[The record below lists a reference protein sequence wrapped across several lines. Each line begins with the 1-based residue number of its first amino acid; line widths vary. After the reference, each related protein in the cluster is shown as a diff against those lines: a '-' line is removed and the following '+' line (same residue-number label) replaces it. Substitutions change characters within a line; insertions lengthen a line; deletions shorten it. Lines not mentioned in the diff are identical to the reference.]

1 MSINRVSMTTILQNE
16 IHPASFLFMGEGSIS
31 LAVLG
36 SGSKGNAAIV
46 RCGSTHILVDA
57 GLSAKQL
64 MLRMS
69 AVGIAPEKLD
79 AILITHEHSDHAQGV
94 DVLLRQR
101 SIPVFANAL
110 TREALSH
117 KMKSAITWKVFHS
130 GQEFKIGELMVNS
143 FQIPHDAAEP
153 VGFILSSGNTRL
165 SMVSDVGYVTNLMR
179 ENLKGS
185 AGLYIEANYDQDLL
199 EKDTKRPWATK
210 QRIVSRHGHLS
221 NHQTAE
227 LLTEVACKKLKFVM
241 LSHLSSDCNSPEIAS
256 QTISNALKDSGL
268 NEVDV
273 FCAHQDEP
281 SQWIDIHEATIESD
295 IFETNLFDD
304 QLFDN

>member
-1 MSINRVSMTTILQNE
+1 
-16 IHPASFLFMGEGSIS
+16 MGEGGIS

-36 SGSKGNAAIV
+36 SGSKGNAALV

-64 MLRMS
+64 VLRMNTL
-69 AVGIAPEKLD
+69 GISPDQLD

-94 DVLLRQR
+94 DVLLRQQ

-117 KMKSAITWKVFHS
+117 KMKSTITWKVFHS
-130 GQEFKIGELMVNS
+130 GQEFQIGDFMINS

-153 VGFILSSGNTRL
+153 VGFVITAGDTRL

-179 ENLKGS
+179 ENLKGC
-185 AGLYIEANYDQDLL
+185 AGLYIEANYDQALL

-221 NHQTAE
+221 NDQTAE
-227 LLTEVACKKLKFVM
+227 VLTEVACEKLKFVM

-256 QTISNALKDSGL
+256 SAISDALKQSGL

-273 FCAHQDEP
+273 YCAHQDQP
-281 SQWIDIHEATIESD
+281 SQWINIPTASD
-295 IFETNLFDD
+295 QRGVFKTTLFDE
-304 QLFDN
+304 

>member
-1 MSINRVSMTTILQNE
+1 
-16 IHPASFLFMGEGSIS
+16 MGECGIS

-36 SGSKGNAAIV
+36 SGSKGNAALV
-46 RCGSTHILVDA
+46 RCGSTHVLVDA

-64 MLRMS
+64 ILRMN
-69 AVGIAPEKLD
+69 ALGINPDHLD

-117 KMKSAITWKVFHS
+117 KMKSAIIWKVFHS

-153 VGFILSSGNTRL
+153 VGFILTAGSTRL
-165 SMVSDVGYVTNLMR
+165 SMVSDVGYVTKLMR
-179 ENLKGS
+179 ENLKGC
-185 AGLYIEANYDQDLL
+185 AGLYIEANYDQALL
-199 EKDTKRPWATK
+199 EQDTKRPWATK

-227 LLTEVACKKLKFVM
+227 LLAEVACEKLKFVM
-241 LSHLSSDCNSPEIAS
+241 LSHLSSDCNSPDIAS
-256 QTISNALKDSGL
+256 QAISNALKQSGL

-281 SQWIDIHEATIESD
+281 SPWIHISEATTEENV
-295 IFETNLFDD
+295 FRTTLFDE
-304 QLFDN
+304 

>member
-1 MSINRVSMTTILQNE
+1 M
-16 IHPASFLFMGEGSIS
+16 HPASFHAMGECGIS

-36 SGSKGNAAIV
+36 SGSKGNATLI
-46 RCGSTHILVDA
+46 RSGSTHILVDA

-64 MLRMS
+64 ILRMD
-69 AVGIAPEKLD
+69 ALGITPEQLD

-101 SIPVFANAL
+101 PIPVFANAL

-117 KMKSAITWKVFHS
+117 KMKSAITWKIFHS
-130 GQEFKIGELMVNS
+130 GQAFEIGELIVNS

-153 VGFILSSGNTRL
+153 VGFILTNGETRM

-179 ENLKGS
+179 ENLKGCN
-185 AGLYIEANYDQDLL
+185 GLYLEANYDQTLL
-199 EKDTKRPWATK
+199 EQDTKRPWATK

-221 NHQTAE
+221 NHQAAE
-227 LLTEVACKKLKFVM
+227 LIAEVACEKLKFVM
-241 LSHLSSDCNSPEIAS
+241 LSHLSSDCNSPDIAS
-256 QTISNALKDSGL
+256 RTISKALKQNGL
-268 NEVDV
+268 NDVDV

-281 SQWIDIHEATIESD
+281 SQWIYVNGAPPDNGVFKTS
-295 IFETNLFDD
+295 LFDE
-304 QLFDN
+304 QLFDE